1 VGLVTWEVPSQFR
14 SKSFS
19 LSTNMRKVRHMV
31 WAGGCMLQLRS
42 DRAQLY
48 IPTTLTPSN
57 KGWHNRWFYLCNDD
71 GLLSSYMQRVVFAVA
86 EHWLWDHKLTAARV
100 VVAFH
105 RRRVLPLNERRLHLD
120 DMTLEASVE
129 SSRMASAALSND
141 ELLRRV
147 KGMVGKANYTVIIP
161 MCPD

>member
-1 VGLVTWEVPSQFR
+1 MASSIPIEAV
-14 SKSFS
+14 S
-19 LSTNMRKVRHMV
+19 LSTDMRKVRHTV
-31 WAGGCMLQLRS
+31 RAGGCMLQLRS
-42 DRAQLY
+42 DRTQLY
-48 IPTTLTPSN
+48 IPATLTLSN
-57 KGWHNRWFYLCNDD
+57 KGWHNRWFYLRNDD
-71 GLLSSYMQRVVFAVA
+71 GMLSPYMQRVFFAVV
-86 EHWLWDHKLTAARV
+86 EHWLWDHRLTAAGV
-100 VVAFH
+100 VIAFH

-120 DMTLEASVE
+120 DMTLEDSVE